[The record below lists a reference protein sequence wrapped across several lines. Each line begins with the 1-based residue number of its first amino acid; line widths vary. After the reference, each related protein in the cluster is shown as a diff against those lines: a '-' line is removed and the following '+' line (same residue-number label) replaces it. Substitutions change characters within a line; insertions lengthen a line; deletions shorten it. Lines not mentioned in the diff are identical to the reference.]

1 MVIKADINRTRG
13 LRDSAAM
20 PASNTDAAQ
29 EAEYIAHLAQTTE
42 NQIIA
47 YPHGDPPFIDVTGQ
61 GMDTPTFIN
70 I

>member
-1 MVIKADINRTRG
+1 
-13 LRDSAAM
+13 M